1 MPVSVQQQSDIRKT
15 VAKTVL
21 ALLGMVL
28 FTIALIPLYD
38 VFCEVTGLN
47 GRSAGLSQAA
57 STGLQTPQTT
67 PQTTPQA
74 TAQTASQTTDE
85 SIRRI
90 QFVTQTGAGLPVRF
104 QSLENQQGIA
114 PGGKQQVMFRFQNL
128 SDKPVVVKAVPSV
141 SPAQASRHLLK
152 IECFCFQS
160 LTLAA
165 KETQDIPVVYFL
177 SASFPD
183 EISSLTLAYNLFAA
197 SADDLTV
204 AQ

>member
-1 MPVSVQQQSDIRKT
+1 MPVPVKQQSDIRKT

-21 ALLGMVL
+21 ALAGMVL

-57 STGLQTPQTT
+57 STSKTTLQSTS
-67 PQTTPQA
+67 QA
-74 TAQTASQTTDE
+74 MTDE

-104 QSLENQQGIA
+104 QSLESQQGIA

-152 IECFCFQS
+152 IECFCFQA

-197 SADDLTV
+197 SADDLTA
-204 AQ
+204 AQLLVRSATER

>member
-1 MPVSVQQQSDIRKT
+1 MPVSVKQQSDIRKT

-21 ALLGMVL
+21 ALAGMVL

-57 STGLQTPQTT
+57 STSKTT
-67 PQTTPQA
+67 PQSTSQA
-74 TAQTASQTTDE
+74 MTDE

-104 QSLENQQGIA
+104 QSLESQQGIA

-152 IECFCFQS
+152 IECFCFQA

-197 SADDLTV
+197 SADDLTA

>member
-1 MPVSVQQQSDIRKT
+1 MPVSVKQQSDIRKT

-21 ALLGMVL
+21 ALAGMVL

-57 STGLQTPQTT
+57 STSKTT
-67 PQTTPQA
+67 PQTTSQA
-74 TAQTASQTTDE
+74 LIDE

-104 QSLENQQGIA
+104 QSLESQQGIA

-152 IECFCFQS
+152 IECFCFQA

-197 SADDLTV
+197 SADDLT
-204 AQ
+204 AGQ

>member
-1 MPVSVQQQSDIRKT
+1 MPVSVKQQSDIRKT
-15 VAKTVL
+15 VANTVL
-21 ALLGMVL
+21 ALAGMVL

-57 STGLQTPQTT
+57 STSKTT
-67 PQTTPQA
+67 PQTTSQA
-74 TAQTASQTTDE
+74 LIDE

-104 QSLENQQGIA
+104 QSLESRQGIA

-152 IECFCFQS
+152 IECFCFQA

-197 SADDLTV
+197 SADDLTA

>member
-1 MPVSVQQQSDIRKT
+1 
-15 VAKTVL
+15 
-21 ALLGMVL
+21 
-28 FTIALIPLYD
+28 
-38 VFCEVTGLN
+38 
-47 GRSAGLSQAA
+47 
-57 STGLQTPQTT
+57 
-67 PQTTPQA
+67 
-74 TAQTASQTTDE
+74 
-85 SIRRI
+85 
-90 QFVTQTGAGLPVRF
+90 
-104 QSLENQQGIA
+104 
-114 PGGKQQVMFRFQNL
+114 MFRFQNL

-152 IECFCFQS
+152 IECFCFQA

-197 SADDLTV
+197 SADDLTA

>member
-1 MPVSVQQQSDIRKT
+1 MRVSVKQQSDIRKT

-21 ALLGMVL
+21 ALAGMVL

-57 STGLQTPQTT
+57 STSKTT
-67 PQTTPQA
+67 PQTISQA
-74 TAQTASQTTDE
+74 LIDE

-104 QSLENQQGIA
+104 QSLESQQGIA

-152 IECFCFQS
+152 IECFCFQA

-197 SADDLTV
+197 SSDDLT
-204 AQ
+204 AGQ

>member
-1 MPVSVQQQSDIRKT
+1 MPVSVEQQSDIRKT

-21 ALLGMVL
+21 ALAGMVL

-57 STGLQTPQTT
+57 STSPTT
-67 PQTTPQA
+67 SQA
-74 TAQTASQTTDE
+74 MTDE
-85 SIRRI
+85 TIRRI

-104 QSLENQQGIA
+104 QSLESQQGIA

-152 IECFCFQS
+152 IECFCFQA

-197 SADDLTV
+197 NADDLTA

>member
-57 STGLQTPQTT
+57 STGLQ
-67 PQTTPQA
+67 TPQA